1 MNAVEFHH
9 LAKSY
14 GATPVLQDIN
24 LTVEDGDFMVIYGL
38 PTSGKS
44 VLVRLLTGLEKPD
57 SGQIILRGDDV
68 TMAEPGARNIGYVPQ
83 SFALYPHLS
92 VRKNISYPLDL
103 IRAAKSDI
111 NSAVERVSEL
121 LGIAELLDRKPDQLS
136 GGQKQRVAI
145 ARGLAKETDIF
156 LLDDP
161 LIGLDFKLRE
171 RLIDDLKQTQK
182 VLGVTFIYTTS
193 DAIETLMLAKNI
205 AVMDQGEIIE
215 VGSPEQLYERPMRAQ
230 TMQYVG
236 FPQANFIDGMLL
248 LNGQRPE
255 IKTELFSV
263 QLDFLSEETNGQA
276 LPEPSQ
282 LDNQPI
288 KVGVR
293 PEHIVLGDDPPPGA
307 LTHKATVLLREDL
320 GGEEIVYLEA
330 GETNLT
336 AVLTG
341 ESVNETLLAQL
352 DLDQTVTVSI
362 DPSDLVIYTD
372 SQRIGKGGDHA

>member
-205 AVMDQGEIIE
+205 AVMDQGEI
-215 VGSPEQLYERPMRAQ
+215 
-230 TMQYVG
+230 
-236 FPQANFIDGMLL
+236 
-248 LNGQRPE
+248 GQRPE

-341 ESVNETLLAQL
+341 ESVNEMLLAQL
-352 DLDQTVTVSI
+352 DLDQTVMVSI